1 MRALATVLVALLLVL
16 SGCSGVLSGETTD
29 ATTTTPADTQ
39 TASPSPTTTTQA
51 ATQTPTTTPRPDPES
66 DVLGWENGYWHDDV
80 LSVTTDDGL
89 NETELDA
96 IVARAM
102 ARVEN
107 VRELEFNETVP
118 VEIITR
124 AEYQNQ
130 SQEEYSDD
138 FRAFDNAKFEAMFF
152 VGEDRDALDVQNT
165 NRGSNVLGYYSP
177 KEDAIVI
184 VANSDTPSLD
194 AEGTLSHELVHALQ
208 DQHYNISSISRPTRE
223 LYNARNGLIE
233 GEANYVQ
240 RLYLER
246 CGGEWECLEAPES
259 SGGGGVPDDFH
270 WGIYF
275 LNFFPYSDGPGFV
288 GQMYR
293 TQGWDGVNDLYANLP
308 NSAEQVIYPQKYGE
322 DEPTDVTLEDTNA
335 GDWERVIPESPN
347 PDQERP
353 AYASLGQ
360 SALSSMF
367 AYTFTDSYNQSR
379 VVQPQEFIN
388 YEDNGRVNSSDP
400 FNYDLRYTRG
410 WDGDRM
416 HVYKNADG
424 ETAYVWK
431 LVWDSPED
439 AAQFVTGYERL
450 LQHWGAHRVSE
461 NVWVVPE
468 GEPFADAFYVSVEG
482 DTVTIVNAPTTDDL
496 PDVSETAA

>member
-1 MRALATVLVALLLVL
+1 MRALASVLVALLLVL
-16 SGCSGVLSGETTD
+16 SGCSAGLTGEQTDTTTETPSTPSTAAPTTD
-29 ATTTTPADTQ
+29 
-39 TASPSPTTTTQA
+39 SPG
-51 ATQTPTTTPRPDPES
+51 TQTPAPTPRPDPES
-66 DVLGWENGYWHDDV
+66 DVLGWENGYWHDAQ
-80 LSVTTDDGL
+80 LSVNTDDGL

-102 ARVEN
+102 ARVEH
-107 VRELEFNETVP
+107 VRELEFQETVP

-130 SQEEYSDD
+130 SNENYTDA
-138 FRAFDNAKFEAMFF
+138 FRAFDNTKFEAMFF

-165 NRGSNVLGYYSP
+165 NRGSNVLGYFSP

-208 DQHYNISSISRPTRE
+208 DQHFNLSRISRPTRE
-223 LYNARNGLIE
+223 LHNGRNGLIE

-240 RLYLER
+240 RLYMER
-246 CGGEWECLEAPES
+246 CGGEWECLEAPDS
-259 SGGGGVPDDFH
+259 GGGGGVPDDFH

-288 GQMYR
+288 GQIHR
-293 TQGWDGVNDLYANLP
+293 TQGWDGVNGLYSDLP
-308 NSAEQVIYPQKYGE
+308 NSSEQIIYPQKYGE
-322 DEPTDVTLEDTNA
+322 DQPTDVTFEDTNS
-335 GDWERVIPESPN
+335 GEWERVVPESPY
-347 PDQERP
+347 PGQERP

-367 AYTFTDSYNQSR
+367 AHTFTDEYNRSR
-379 VVQPQEFIN
+379 VVEPQEFIN
-388 YEDNGRVNSSDP
+388 YEQNGRVNSSDP

-416 HVYKNADG
+416 HVYWNDAG
-424 ETAYVWK
+424 ETAYVWQ
-431 LVWDSPED
+431 LAWDSPQN
-439 AAQFVTGYERL
+439 ANQFVTGYERL
-450 LQHWGAHRVSE
+450 LQHWGAEQAGE
-461 NVWVVPE
+461 NTWVIPE
-468 GEPFADAFYVSVEG
+468 GEPYADTFWIHVEG
-482 DTVTIVNAPTTDDL
+482 DTVTIVNAPTEGDL
-496 PDVSETAA
+496 PAVYDGAGA